1 ILQYLYDELG
11 CTKSC
16 TRVETCHF
24 CIKKARD
31 GARAKRYDSI
41 IVLQQYSGNTCHPQ
55 KKTLCD

>member
-1 ILQYLYDELG
+1 M
-11 CTKSC
+11 
-16 TRVETCHF
+16 ETCHF

-55 KKTLCD
+55 KKDSL